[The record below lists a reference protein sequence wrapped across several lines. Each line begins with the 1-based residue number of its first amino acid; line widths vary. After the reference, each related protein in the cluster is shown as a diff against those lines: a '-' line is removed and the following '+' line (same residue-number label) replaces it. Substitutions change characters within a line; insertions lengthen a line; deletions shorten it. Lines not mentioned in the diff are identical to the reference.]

1 MRTIFNFS
9 LMLLLIFMISCGS
22 SLKILEEP
30 IEKKSL
36 IIGSLI
42 FDVNGYRNNFLT
54 IRENVEVAII
64 GRVVQNGEI
73 KTTGFW
79 TVTDE
84 DGDFYVAN
92 VPEGEYAIK
101 GFRTHLIGVGDINIA
116 NELID
121 PQRNY
126 YELNRR
132 DIISFTGRLFDTK
145 SKQKII
151 NFKHNIFSLYP
162 DEIVRFERLN
172 RLRDVKL
179 TTGEIINR
187 LPVPVIFFERYEQSS
202 WAKYLEMQIK

>member
-1 MRTIFNFS
+1 MRIIVNS
-9 LMLLLIFMISCGS
+9 LLIFFLISMLNCGS
-22 SLKILEEP
+22 SLQMLEEP
-30 IEKKSL
+30 IEKKNL

-42 FDVNGYRNNFLT
+42 FDVNGYQDNFLT
-54 IRENVEVAII
+54 IRENIEVAII

-73 KTTGFW
+73 KTVGFW

-84 DGDFYVAN
+84 DGNFYIAN

-132 DIISFTGRLFDTK
+132 NIISFTGRLFDTK
-145 SKQKII
+145 SNQKII
-151 NFKHNIFSLYP
+151 NFEHNIFTLYP

-179 TTGEIINR
+179 TTGEIVNS
-187 LPVPVIFFERYEQSS
+187 LPAPVIFFEKYEQSG